1 MFSIGI
7 DVSKEKSTVCIIDQ
21 DGKIIQKP
29 FDIQHTTKVLSE
41 FIMQIK
47 DLGADAKVIMEA
59 TGNYHLPLVIA
70 FQEATI
76 FVSVINPLLMKKFV
90 SVAIRK
96 GKTDK
101 IDSLKI
107 AQYGIANWTRLK
119 KYELNQDTYDEL
131 KVLGRQYAHY
141 TKIKVENKLAF
152 ASILD
157 RIMPG
162 IKIAIK
168 SKNTSDLTKDKLCD
182 FVEKYLHY
190 DNITTKSEAK
200 FIESYKKWAKKKG
213 YQASETKAKQIYAIA
228 CSGIPTLPSSAAS
241 TKMLTR
247 EAIRVLREINKTLE
261 TILTQMRELASTLPE
276 YETVLEMKGVG
287 DTLGPRLIA
296 EIGDVKRFY
305 GSKALIAYAGIDA
318 PPYQSGNFMGTNR
331 HISKRGSWL
340 LRKTGYEI
348 IRCIK
353 TIKPKEDT
361 AVYDYISKKESEGKA
376 KKVANIAGLNKFL
389 RIYYARVKAVYDI
402 M

>member
-182 FVEKYLHY
+182 FVEKYLH
-190 DNITTKSEAK
+190 
-200 FIESYKKWAKKKG
+200 
-213 YQASETKAKQIYAIA
+213 
-228 CSGIPTLPSSAAS
+228 
-241 TKMLTR
+241 
-247 EAIRVLREINKTLE
+247 
-261 TILTQMRELASTLPE
+261 
-276 YETVLEMKGVG
+276 
-287 DTLGPRLIA
+287 
-296 EIGDVKRFY
+296 
-305 GSKALIAYAGIDA
+305 
-318 PPYQSGNFMGTNR
+318 
-331 HISKRGSWL
+331 
-340 LRKTGYEI
+340 
-348 IRCIK
+348 
-353 TIKPKEDT
+353 
-361 AVYDYISKKESEGKA
+361 
-376 KKVANIAGLNKFL
+376 
-389 RIYYARVKAVYDI
+389 
-402 M
+402 

>member
-1 MFSIGI
+1 MISVGV
-7 DVSKEKSTVCIIDQ
+7 DVSKDKSTICMVDRNGIII
-21 DGKIIQKP
+21 KKP
-29 FDIQHTTKVLSE
+29 FDIKHTTGELSE
-41 FIMQIK
+41 LVTRIK
-47 DLGADAKVIMEA
+47 DLGCESKVIMES
-59 TGNYHLPLVIA
+59 TGNYHLPLVVI
-70 FQEATI
+70 FKEAGI
-76 FVSVINPLLMKKFV
+76 FVSVVNPLLMKKFV

-101 IDSLKI
+101 IDSIRI
-107 AQYGIANWTRLK
+107 AQYGIANWSRLN
-119 KYELNQDTYDEL
+119 KYEFRQDTYDEL
-131 KVLGRQYAHY
+131 KILGRQYAHY

-152 ASILD
+152 TSILD

-162 IKIAIK
+162 IKVAIR
-168 SKNTSDLTKDKLCD
+168 SKNVSDLTKDKLCD
-182 FVEKYLHY
+182 FVEKFLHY

-200 FIESYKKWAKKKG
+200 FVEAYKKWAKKKG

-228 CSGIPTLPSSAAS
+228 CSGIPTLPSSSAS
-241 TKMLTR
+241 TKMLTK

-276 YETVLEMKGVG
+276 YEVVLGMKGVG

-348 IRCIK
+348 IRCLK
-353 TIKPKEDT
+353 TIKPKDDS
-361 AVYDYISKKESEGKA
+361 AVYDYINKKELEGKP

-389 RIYYARVKAVYDI
+389 RIYYARVKAVYDN